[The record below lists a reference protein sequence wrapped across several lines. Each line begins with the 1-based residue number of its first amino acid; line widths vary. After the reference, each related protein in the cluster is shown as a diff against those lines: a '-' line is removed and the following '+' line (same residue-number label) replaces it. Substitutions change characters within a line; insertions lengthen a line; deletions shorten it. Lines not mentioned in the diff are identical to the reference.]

1 MDRVDNVPA
10 APADKPFTVYLAR
23 RKCEMTVAADKTLLQ
38 ALHDAGISWYGSC
51 LEGRC
56 SNCLCRVISGPI
68 DHRDSVLTEKERAR
82 GDRIITCVSRGV
94 AGERLVLDL

>member
-10 APADKPFTVYLAR
+10 ASINRPFTVYLAR
-23 RKCEMTVAADKTLLQ
+23 RRREITVAADQTLLQ
-38 ALHDAGISWYGSC
+38 ALHDEGINWYGSC

-68 DHRDSVLTEKERAR
+68 DHRDSVFTEKERAR